1 MATEQERSNSRGRLD
16 FTPIDFDANNIEPD
30 ASEGTYEATVDDAR
44 IQATSKDNFPMLVVD
59 WKLDSTETDTEAAD
73 KSVGA
78 TVADFFAFFP
88 DGDKRGNFPKR
99 RFKQLRELLDIP
111 DDVLP
116 TRLES
121 KRDFDD
127 LIAEIK
133 GKSAKIY
140 ITLRVDKQTNEERT
154 SVSYTAPRGSMGAM
168 ASENDDEPEEE
179 RRPAARR
186 PAAPARKPASKPS
199 RRR

>member
-1 MATEQERSNSRGRLD
+1 MATDTQKDNSRGRYD
-16 FTPIDFDANNIEPD
+16 FTPIDFNANNIEPD

-44 IQATSKDNFPMLVVD
+44 IQGTSKDNFPMLVID
-59 WKLDSTETDTEAAD
+59 WKLESTETDTEAAE

-99 RFKQLRELLDIP
+99 RFKQLRELLDVP

-140 ITLRVDKQTNEERT
+140 ITLRTDKVTNEERT

-168 ASENDDEPEEE
+168 ASDEEPEDEK
-179 RRPAARR
+179 PARR
-186 PAAPARKPASKPS
+186 QAAPARKPASKPA